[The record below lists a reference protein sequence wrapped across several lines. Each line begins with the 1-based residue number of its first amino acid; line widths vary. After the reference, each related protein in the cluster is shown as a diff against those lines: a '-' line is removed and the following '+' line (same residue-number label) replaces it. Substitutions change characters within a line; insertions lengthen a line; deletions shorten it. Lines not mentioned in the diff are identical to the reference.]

1 MKKDRR
7 DFPPDGQLPWAS
19 PRRRPIARRPDSQ
32 KEAASS
38 MPQDLPPIVARFQER
53 LSFPLDRFQ
62 LEAIDI
68 LYRGKSVLVTAP
80 TGSGKTIVA
89 EYAIFD
95 ALDRGL
101 KLIYT
106 TPLKA
111 LSNQKFRDLCEE
123 YGEAKI
129 GLVTG
134 DIAINPSAPIV
145 VMTTEILRNILY
157 QDPARLD
164 QVIHVVLDEVHYMN
178 DADRGTV
185 WEETIIHA
193 PRHLQLV
200 ALSATVANAPEI
212 AAWISS
218 IRGEIEVVEH
228 FERPVP
234 LKQLYYTDEQLFPLQ
249 AKYGRSLNS
258 ELKRRQQRGSGG
270 APYRRRRND
279 TDPVK
284 LVKALEAEKL
294 VPAIYFIFSRRG
306 CDLALQECLAADL
319 KLTTKNERTQ
329 IEALVD
335 KVVQANPTVK
345 QTGPVTA
352 RLLRA
357 LPQGVAVHHAGLVPV
372 LRHLVEL
379 LFQQGLIRVVF
390 ATETLAAGINMPART
405 TIISSLSK
413 RTDVGHRLLTA
424 NEFMQMTGRAGRRGK
439 DVVGHAVIVDDGFQ
453 TIQEAYG
460 VATAPPD
467 PIESQFTLSYNMVLN
482 LMRNFP
488 WETIRDLLKRSFG
501 QYLSNKEI
509 VDLRRKLERQ
519 KTELVAATV
528 PCELKP
534 ELTEAEVPLL
544 DYESRQRDFHD
555 RWRRLQQWRAQYKVA
570 MSDQIVTQ
578 LDKAPVGTLL
588 AFKTGK
594 GKAPMV
600 GVLLQKRRGSD
611 SRHFHVLVYT
621 NGALHK
627 TTAGDILHVSKRQ
640 QAVEVSPKHLAKA
653 QRLKIY
659 GWFKGLPPAVDD
671 ATVKAVQEEAK
682 DMAYF
687 AHVKAEEKGIA
698 EDQAAL
704 FTHLCHTCPVLSDHM
719 SAHANVR
726 HLSLQIEAAEKQIA
740 RQQEL
745 YLEEFVNFTHVLEH
759 FGHLAN
765 GKPTD
770 AGELNAHI
778 RATNGLLIAEVV
790 RRGVLDGLQP
800 VAMAAVISTLIFESR
815 RPMTVSLDG
824 VPRDVRAALE
834 QVFGIATD
842 IGYTQE
848 RYGIR
853 VPVNVEIALVPTI
866 LAWGNGV
873 EWPKVARA
881 VELDDGDLVRAFRQ
895 LIDLLHQLRAAPG
908 LPATFTGRISDAIKQ
923 LDRDVISA
931 TI

>member
-1 MKKDRR
+1 
-7 DFPPDGQLPWAS
+7 
-19 PRRRPIARRPDSQ
+19 
-32 KEAASS
+32 
-38 MPQDLPPIVARFQER
+38 MPQDLPPIVARFQAH
-53 LSFPLDRFQ
+53 LSFPLDTFQ
-62 LEAIDI
+62 LEAIDL

-111 LSNQKFRDLCEE
+111 LSNQKFRDLIEE
-123 YGEAKI
+123 YGESKI

-134 DIAINPSAPIV
+134 DNSINPNAPIV

-157 QDPARLD
+157 QDPSRLD

-185 WEETIIHA
+185 WEEAIIHA
-193 PRHLQLV
+193 PQHLQLV

-234 LKQLYYTDEQLFPLQ
+234 LRQLYFTGEDLLPLL
-249 AKYGRSLNS
+249 AKDGKGLNG
-258 ELKRRQQRGSGG
+258 ELRRRQQSNRDAG
-270 APYRRRRND
+270 PYRRRRAD
-279 TDPVK
+279 IDPVK
-284 LVKALEAEKL
+284 LARLLDKEQLL
-294 VPAIYFIFSRRG
+294 PAIDFIFSRRG

-319 KLTTKNERTQ
+319 RLVSRNEQTQ
-329 IEALVD
+329 IQALVD
-335 KVVQANPTVK
+335 KVVRENPTVK

-352 RLLRA
+352 RLLKA
-357 LPQGVAVHHAGLVPV
+357 LPYGVAVHHAGLVPV
-372 LRHLVEL
+372 LRNLVEL
-379 LFQQGLIRVVF
+379 LFQQGLVRVVF

-439 DVVGHAVIVDDGFQ
+439 DVIGHAVIVDDGFQ
-453 TIQEAYG
+453 TVQEAYA

-467 PIESQFTLSYNMVLN
+467 PIGSQFTLSYNMVLN

-501 QYLSNKEI
+501 QYQSNKGI
-509 VDLRRKLERQ
+509 VDLRRQLERQ
-519 KTELVAATV
+519 KTEVLAATV

-534 ELTEAEVPLL
+534 ELTETEVPLL
-544 DYESRQRDFHD
+544 DYENRQRAFHE
-555 RWRRLQQWRAQYKVA
+555 RWRRLQQWRSRYKIEK
-570 MSDQIVTQ
+570 SDQIVAQ
-578 LDKAPVGTLL
+578 LDKAPAGTLV

-600 GVLLQKRRGSD
+600 GVVIQKRRGSD
-611 SRHFHVLVYT
+611 SHHFHVLVYT
-621 NGALHK
+621 NGSLHK

-640 QAVEVSPKHLAKA
+640 QAVDVPPKQLAKA
-653 QRLKIY
+653 ARLKIY
-659 GWFKGLPPAVDD
+659 GWFKGLPQFVDD
-671 ATVKAVQEEAK
+671 ATTRAIQEEAK
-682 DMAYF
+682 DLTYF
-687 AHVKAEEKGIA
+687 AHVKAEEKAIA
-698 EDQAAL
+698 EEQADL
-704 FTHLCHTCPVLSDHM
+704 FTHLCHTCPILDEHM
-719 SAHANVR
+719 KAHANVR
-726 HLSLQIEAAEKQIA
+726 HLTVQIEAAEKQIA

-745 YLEEFVNFTHVLEH
+745 YLEEFVNFTHVLSH
-759 FGHLAN
+759 FGHLAG
-765 GKPTD
+765 GKPTE

-790 RRGVLDGLQP
+790 RRGTLDALQP
-800 VAMAAVISTLIFESR
+800 VEMAAVISTLIFEAR
-815 RPMTVSLDG
+815 RQMAVNIDG
-824 VPRDVRAALE
+824 VPKGVKAAVAS
-834 QVFGIATD
+834 VFGIATD
-842 IGYTQE
+842 ISFTQE
-848 RYGIR
+848 RFGIR

-866 LAWGNGV
+866 LAWGNGAD
-873 EWPKVARA
+873 WQQVARA
-881 VELDDGDLVRAFRQ
+881 VDLDDGDLVRAFRQ

-908 LPATFTGRISDAIKQ
+908 MPATFTSRISEAIQK

>member
-1 MKKDRR
+1 
-7 DFPPDGQLPWAS
+7 
-19 PRRRPIARRPDSQ
+19 
-32 KEAASS
+32 
-38 MPQDLPPIVARFQER
+38 MPQDLPAIIARFQER
-53 LSFPLDRFQ
+53 LSFPLDTFQ
-62 LEAIDI
+62 LEAIEH
-68 LYRGKSVLVTAP
+68 LYHGRSVLVTAP

-111 LSNQKFRDLCEE
+111 LSNQKFRDLCDE
-123 YGEAKI
+123 YGESRI

-134 DIAINPSAPIV
+134 DIAINPTAPIV

-178 DADRGTV
+178 DAERGTV

-193 PRHLQLV
+193 PRHVQLV

-212 AAWISS
+212 AAWIST
-218 IRGEIEVVEH
+218 IHGEIEVVEH

-234 LKQLYYTDEQLFPLQ
+234 LRQLYYTDDQLFPLL
-249 AKYGRSLNS
+249 AKDGRGLNGQ
-258 ELKRRQQRGSGG
+258 LRHRRPKGG
-270 APYRRRRND
+270 APFRRRRQD

-284 LVKALEAEKL
+284 LVKALDSEQL
-294 VPAIYFIFSRRG
+294 LPAIYFIFSRRG
-306 CDLALQECLAADL
+306 CDLALQDCLAADL
-319 KLTTKNERTQ
+319 KLVSRNERAE

-335 KVVQANPTVK
+335 KVVRENPTVK

-357 LPQGVAVHHAGLVPV
+357 LPLGVAVHHAGLVPV
-372 LRHLVEL
+372 LRHLVER

-453 TIQEAYG
+453 TVQEAYA
-460 VATAPPD
+460 VASAPPN

-488 WETIRDLLKRSFG
+488 WETIRELLKRSFG

-509 VDLRRKLERQ
+509 VDLRRQLERQ
-519 KTELVAATV
+519 KAARIAATV
-528 PCELKP
+528 PCELQP
-534 ELTEAEVPLL
+534 DLTEAEVPLL
-544 DYESRQRDFHD
+544 DYENRQREFHERWQHLQ
-555 RWRRLQQWRAQYKVA
+555 RWRNRYKIGKA
-570 MSDQIVTQ
+570 DQIVGE
-578 LDKAPVGTLL
+578 LDAAPLGTLV

-600 GVLLQKRRGSD
+600 GVLVQKRRGAE

-640 QAVEVSPKHLAKA
+640 KPVEVLPKHLAKA

-659 GWFKGLPPAVDD
+659 GWFKGLPPALDD

-682 DMAYF
+682 DLAYF

-698 EDQAAL
+698 EQQAEL
-704 FTHLCHTCPVLSDHM
+704 FTHVCHTCPVLSEHL
-719 SAHANVR
+719 SAHADVR
-726 HLSLQIEAAEKQIA
+726 HLSLQIEAAERQIA

-745 YLEEFVNFTHVLEH
+745 YLEEFVNFTHVLTQ

-765 GKPTD
+765 GKPTE

-778 RATNGLLIAEVV
+778 RATNGLLIAETI

-800 VAMAAVISTLIFESR
+800 VELAAIISTLIFEPR
-815 RPMTVSLDG
+815 RQLAVSLDG
-824 VPRDVRAALE
+824 VPKAVRLAVE
-834 QVFGIATD
+834 RVFGIATE
-842 IGYTQE
+842 IGYAQE

-866 LAWGNGV
+866 LAWGNGAD
-873 EWPKVARA
+873 WPKVARA

-908 LPATFTGRISDAIKQ
+908 QPATFTGRITDAIRQ

>member
-1 MKKDRR
+1 M
-7 DFPPDGQLPWAS
+7 AS
-19 PRRRPIARRPDSQ
+19 RPDST
-32 KEAASS
+32 KDAVSS
-38 MPQDLPPIVARFQER
+38 MPQDLPPIVSRFQDR
-53 LSFPLDRFQ
+53 QSFPLDTFQ
-62 LEAIDI
+62 LEAIDA

-111 LSNQKFRDLCEE
+111 LSNQKFRDLTEE
-123 YGEAKI
+123 YGEAQI

-157 QDPARLD
+157 QDPSRLD
-164 QVIHVVLDEVHYMN
+164 QVLYVVLDEVHYMN
-178 DADRGTV
+178 DAERGTV

-193 PRHLQLV
+193 PQHLQLV

-212 AAWISS
+212 AAWIGS

-234 LKQLYYTDEQLFPLQ
+234 LRQMYYTDEQLFPLLT
-249 AKYGRSLNS
+249 KDGGGLNS
-258 ELKRRQQRGSGG
+258 ELRRRQRSHAGG
-270 APYRRRRND
+270 GPYRRRRSD
-279 TDPVK
+279 IDPVR
-284 LVKALEAEKL
+284 LVKSLDKEQL
-294 VPAIYFIFSRRG
+294 LPAIYFIFSRRG
-306 CDLALQECLAADL
+306 CDLAVQECLAADL
-319 KLTTKNERTQ
+319 NLTRKNEQ
-329 IEALVD
+329 VEIQALID
-335 KVVQANPTVK
+335 RVVRENPTVR

-352 RLLRA
+352 RLLKA
-357 LPQGVAVHHAGLVPV
+357 LPHGIAVHHAGLVPV

-379 LFQQGLIRVVF
+379 LFQKGLIRIVF

-405 TIISSLSK
+405 TVISSLSK

-439 DVVGHAVIVDDGFQ
+439 DVVGHAVVLDDGFQ
-453 TIQEAYG
+453 TVQEAYG
-460 VATAPPD
+460 VATAPPN

-488 WETIRDLLKRSFG
+488 WETIREFLKRSFG

-509 VDLRRKLERQ
+509 VDLKQNLARQ
-519 KTELVAATV
+519 KQELVAATV

-544 DYESRQRDFHD
+544 DYENRQREFHD
-555 RWRRLQQWRAQYKVA
+555 RWRRLQQWRSRYKLEKA
-570 MSDQIVTQ
+570 DQIVAQ
-578 LDKAPVGTLL
+578 LDKAPAGTLV

-594 GKAPMV
+594 GKAPLV
-600 GVLLQKRRGSD
+600 GVLVQKRRGAEA
-611 SRHFHVLVYT
+611 RHFHVLVYT

-627 TTAGDILHVSKRQ
+627 TTAGDILHVSRRQ
-640 QAVEVSPKHLAKA
+640 QEVDVQPKHLAKA

-659 GWFKGLPPAVDD
+659 GWFKGLPPVVDD
-671 ATVKAVQEEAK
+671 ATVRAVQEEAK

-687 AHVKAEEKGIA
+687 QQVKAEEKALA
-698 EDQAAL
+698 EDQANL
-704 FTHLCHTCPVLSDHM
+704 FTHICHTCPILSEHM

-726 HLSLQIEAAEKQIA
+726 HLSLQIEAAEKQIE

-745 YLEEFVNFTHVLEH
+745 YLGEFVNFTHVLAH
-759 FGHLAN
+759 FGHLQD
-765 GKPTD
+765 GKPTE

-790 RRGVLDGLQP
+790 RKGVLDGLKP
-800 VAMAAVISTLIFESR
+800 VEMAAVISTLIFEPR
-815 RPMTVSLDG
+815 RHMPVNIDTA
-824 VPRDVRAALE
+824 PKPVRAALSR
-834 QVFGIATD
+834 VFEIATD
-842 IGYTQE
+842 IGYTQD

-873 EWPKVARA
+873 DWPKVARA
-881 VELDDGDLVRAFRQ
+881 SELDDGDLVRAFRQ

-908 LPATFTGRISDAIKQ
+908 LPVEFTARISEAIKQ